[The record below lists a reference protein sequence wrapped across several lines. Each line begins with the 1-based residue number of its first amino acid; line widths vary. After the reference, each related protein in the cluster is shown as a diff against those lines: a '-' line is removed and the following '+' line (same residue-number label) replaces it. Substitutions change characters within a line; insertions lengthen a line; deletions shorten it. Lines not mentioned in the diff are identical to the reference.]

1 MGILC
6 TCNQPVIYSKEQHL
20 EELEDKINQ
29 PKKEFTNKSTT
40 LKSKFFTKDTTLLN
54 HSNDNSPNKDELL
67 LKNKLTELEI
77 PTNQKTKNKHIENIK
92 KNKTDI
98 KSKVSFN
105 SPGYRKIKKKE
116 NKTYSNNNI
125 HVMKNCSN
133 LIIRN
138 SVPITTPIINDLT
151 LSDDIKLYNSS
162 PQRSNSYNFEK
173 HPVKQFLELIN
184 TNNSI
189 KASKKKSNKTAEKL
203 KKRDKNFK
211 MAYSIK
217 TTMDQENIITTGL
230 NQHFMFMNFTKK
242 SLEEIIDYMNIF
254 NYNDEEIIFGKGEVA
269 NNFYIIKKGVV
280 LLMSDGKI
288 YKKLTTGDTFG
299 EIALFQNE
307 SIIKNIDV
315 DDNMSTNDNEIL
327 TRNYTAISKGKT
339 KLYALKYSSYNSAIK
354 SIKKNKEIKTVTN
367 MEEELDEKNKEL
379 IKSYKFFR
387 YLNEHYI
394 NIIAKMAKK
403 YEFPKK
409 GNLLSITNYN
419 IKISNNFLVN
429 KKPFFKS
436 KQNLLLIINGE
447 VMEFSQN
454 LIYRKKIKKNGA
466 SGIISIINPNIKN
479 QLYTQTNQENT
490 KVIYIP
496 EEILIE
502 ALGPNY
508 SYEILKQYFFHHFL
522 EQKLLST
529 FLNINIHNI
538 NTENLNENDQNKI
551 YEIYNAFTVKEYKQN
566 ELIYSHQNNL
576 DNKKIIFPIINNLL
590 IYNIETKRM
599 DIFQNTV
606 LIDEIFYE
614 YKSEFCITS
623 ENSYTIVL
631 ESKWK
636 NIYNL
641 VTNSP
646 NIFENIKIRFD
657 IYKDL
662 MLLRPLNSMSIQQII
677 DIGLDSEIKEYN
689 PKEIIIKNK
698 EKSNLFYLIIKGRVK
713 VKDPLTKKTV
723 RIYEEGNCFGCYN
736 ILTDSP
742 PNKNYISHQYTKCY
756 CLPSNKFYEYLKI
769 DSLNDYIKNK
779 LLLEDDEMQLN
790 DFYYISY
797 LGKGA
802 FGYVCLVHNELS
814 FYAMKAINRFTIE
827 KGKNGVK
834 NLINEKKCMIA
845 IDHPFI
851 VNFVKTLKNKNW
863 VFILEEYI
871 KGKNF
876 EDYLMN
882 RKHNAYKNLYELI
895 FYSGCMFLMLK
906 YLTKRRICHRDI
918 KPKNMMIDIDGYL
931 KLLDFGCSKKV
942 KLCSQTVVGTPNYMS
957 PEVIKGMEYSFNC
970 DYWSVGVCC
979 YLIYFGVLPFGDD
992 IKNVMQL
999 YKDILKAKVKIP
1011 IDCPLIVK
1019 ELIDGLLKKNVSERI
1034 NNFDKVFKCQIF
1046 QNFDWDNL
1054 LRKKFKPPYIPVSDD
1069 YWEKSNFK
1077 NLASPF
1083 DQFIE
1088 KTYVATGGND
1098 NMYGY
1103 NEDSNNNYENNN
1115 NNEEY
1120 NNNWYEY
1127 F

>member
-105 SPGYRKIKKKE
+105 SPGYRKIKKRE

-162 PQRSNSYNFEK
+162 LQKSNSFNFEK

-189 KASKKKSNKTAEKL
+189 KASKKKSNKTAGKL

-217 TTMDQENIITTGL
+217 TSMDQENIITTGL

-288 YKKLTTGDTFG
+288 FKKLTTGDTFG

-394 NIIAKMAKK
+394 NIIEKKKKK

-436 KQNLLLIINGE
+436 KQNLLLIINGM
-447 VMEFSQN
+447 VKRTIFAN
-454 LIYRKKIKKNGA
+454 R
-466 SGIISIINPNIKN
+466 
-479 QLYTQTNQENT
+479 
-490 KVIYIP
+490 
-496 EEILIE
+496 
-502 ALGPNY
+502 
-508 SYEILKQYFFHHFL
+508 LK
-522 EQKLLST
+522 
-529 FLNINIHNI
+529 
-538 NTENLNENDQNKI
+538 
-551 YEIYNAFTVKEYKQN
+551 VKE
-566 ELIYSHQNNL
+566 
-576 DNKKIIFPIINNLL
+576 
-590 IYNIETKRM
+590 
-599 DIFQNTV
+599 
-606 LIDEIFYE
+606 
-614 YKSEFCITS
+614 
-623 ENSYTIVL
+623 
-631 ESKWK
+631 
-636 NIYNL
+636 
-641 VTNSP
+641 
-646 NIFENIKIRFD
+646 
-657 IYKDL
+657 
-662 MLLRPLNSMSIQQII
+662 
-677 DIGLDSEIKEYN
+677 
-689 PKEIIIKNK
+689 
-698 EKSNLFYLIIKGRVK
+698 
-713 VKDPLTKKTV
+713 
-723 RIYEEGNCFGCYN
+723 
-736 ILTDSP
+736 
-742 PNKNYISHQYTKCY
+742 
-756 CLPSNKFYEYLKI
+756 
-769 DSLNDYIKNK
+769 
-779 LLLEDDEMQLN
+779 
-790 DFYYISY
+790 
-797 LGKGA
+797 
-802 FGYVCLVHNELS
+802 
-814 FYAMKAINRFTIE
+814 
-827 KGKNGVK
+827 
-834 NLINEKKCMIA
+834 
-845 IDHPFI
+845 
-851 VNFVKTLKNKNW
+851 
-863 VFILEEYI
+863 
-871 KGKNF
+871 
-876 EDYLMN
+876 
-882 RKHNAYKNLYELI
+882 
-895 FYSGCMFLMLK
+895 
-906 YLTKRRICHRDI
+906 
-918 KPKNMMIDIDGYL
+918 
-931 KLLDFGCSKKV
+931 
-942 KLCSQTVVGTPNYMS
+942 
-957 PEVIKGMEYSFNC
+957 
-970 DYWSVGVCC
+970 
-979 YLIYFGVLPFGDD
+979 
-992 IKNVMQL
+992 
-999 YKDILKAKVKIP
+999 
-1011 IDCPLIVK
+1011 
-1019 ELIDGLLKKNVSERI
+1019 
-1034 NNFDKVFKCQIF
+1034 
-1046 QNFDWDNL
+1046 
-1054 LRKKFKPPYIPVSDD
+1054 
-1069 YWEKSNFK
+1069 
-1077 NLASPF
+1077 
-1083 DQFIE
+1083 
-1088 KTYVATGGND
+1088 
-1098 NMYGY
+1098 
-1103 NEDSNNNYENNN
+1103 
-1115 NNEEY
+1115 
-1120 NNNWYEY
+1120 
-1127 F
+1127 